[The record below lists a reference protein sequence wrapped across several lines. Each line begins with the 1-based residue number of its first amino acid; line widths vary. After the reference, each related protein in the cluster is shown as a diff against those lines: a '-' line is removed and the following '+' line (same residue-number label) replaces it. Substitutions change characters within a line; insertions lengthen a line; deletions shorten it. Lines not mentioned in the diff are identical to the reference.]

1 MTDPE
6 LNPSSD
12 QIQEMKPHK
21 ESKLDQELKK
31 LSSRKFRIQ
40 NDAINELG
48 KIKDPLAKN
57 KLIEI
62 AGSKEW
68 DSQLRVTAISSLGRG
83 QKNKQLMDLLIGLA
97 NDKTN
102 DREIRR
108 ACITLLSRYR
118 DIKILDTF
126 SESLD
131 DEYRFIRFWAI
142 RGLIKL
148 KDPKA
153 TPALIKGLGDPDE
166 EIRKEVRSHLEML
179 GVEAVPDMILAF
191 KEHNNKKFLRYGVVG
206 MLGRL
211 DHPDTLP
218 FLLER
223 LNDEEDRLVTI
234 ALRGIGKQI
243 KPISIEPLLNL
254 YISKKDRRRLIE
266 DALFRIG
273 QTYSKVLV
281 EKIMINLK
289 NQNEDIITLVT
300 NLFGK
305 LPEST
310 AYLKNHLTDKE
321 LNEEI
326 KTTIKSILTKIEKK

>member
-1 MTDPE
+1 MSDPN
-6 LNPSSD
+6 LNSSSD
-12 QIQEMKPHK
+12 QKQAIKPIK

-62 AGSKEW
+62 AGSKQW
-68 DSQLRVTAISSLGRG
+68 DGQLRVTAINSLGRG
-83 QKNKQLMDLLIGLA
+83 QKNKILMDLLIGFV

-118 DIKILDTF
+118 DIKLLDTF
-126 SESLD
+126 EKSLD

-148 KDPKA
+148 RNIKA
-153 TPALIKGLGDPDE
+153 TPALLKGLGDSDE
-166 EIRKEVRSHLEML
+166 EIRKDVRSHIEML
-179 GVEAVPDMILAF
+179 GTEAVPDMISAF
-191 KEHNNKKFLRYGVVG
+191 KEHNDKKFLRYGVIG

-211 DHPDTLP
+211 NHPDILP

-234 ALRGIGKQI
+234 ALRGISKQI
-243 KPISIEPLLNL
+243 NPASIEPLLNL
-254 YISKKDRRRLIE
+254 YISKKDKRRLIE

-273 QTYSKVLV
+273 QDHSRILV
-281 EKIMINLK
+281 EKIIINLK
-289 NQNEDIITLVT
+289 NQNEEINTLVT

-305 LPEST
+305 LPTSM
-310 AYLKNHLTDKE
+310 AYLKNYLKDEKLSEE
-321 LNEEI
+321 L
-326 KTTIKSILTKIEKK
+326 KTTIESILTKIENK

>member
-1 MTDPE
+1 MSDPNT
-6 LNPSSD
+6 NPSSD
-12 QIQEMKPHK
+12 QSQAPKSPK
-21 ESKLDQELKK
+21 ESKLDQQLKK
-31 LSSRKFRIQ
+31 LTSRKFRIQ

-48 KIKDPLAKN
+48 KIKDPQAKI
-57 KLIEI
+57 KLTEI
-62 AGSKEW
+62 ARSKEW

-83 QKNKQLMDLLIGLA
+83 QKNKNLMDLLIALA

-126 SESLD
+126 SQSLD

-148 KDPKA
+148 RDKKA
-153 TPALIKGLGDPDE
+153 TPALIKGLGDSDE

-179 GVEAVPDMILAF
+179 GDEAVPDMITAF
-191 KEHNNKKFLRYGVVG
+191 TEHNDKKFLRYGVVG

-211 DHPDTLP
+211 NHPKVLQ

-234 ALRGIGKQI
+234 ALRGISKQVNP
-243 KPISIEPLLNL
+243 KSIEPLLTL
-254 YISKKDRRRLIE
+254 YISKKDKRRLIE

-273 QTYSKVLV
+273 QSYSKLLV
-281 EKIMINLK
+281 EKIIVKLK
-289 NQNEDIITLVT
+289 NQNEDIVTLVT

-305 LPEST
+305 LPECVS
-310 AYLKNHLTDKE
+310 YLKNYLKDSE
-321 LNEEI
+321 LNEEL
-326 KTTIKSILTKIEKK
+326 KTTINSILTKFEKK

>member
-1 MTDPE
+1 MSNPNH
-6 LNPSSD
+6 NPSSD
-12 QIQEMKPHK
+12 QTQATKSNK

-31 LSSRKFRIQ
+31 LTSRKFRIQ
-40 NDAINELG
+40 NEAINELG
-48 KIKDPLAKN
+48 KIKDPRAKN
-57 KLIEI
+57 KLNEI
-62 AGSKEW
+62 ARSKEW
-68 DSQLRVTAISSLGRG
+68 DSQLRVTAISSLGRS
-83 QKNKQLMDLLIGLA
+83 QKNNQLMDLLIALA

-126 SESLD
+126 NQSLD

-148 KDPKA
+148 RNPKA
-153 TPALIKGLGDPDE
+153 TPALIKGLGDSDE

-179 GVEAVPDMILAF
+179 GDEAVPDMILAF
-191 KEHNNKKFLRYGVVG
+191 KEHNTKKFLRYGVVG

-211 DHPDTLP
+211 NHPEALP

-223 LNDEEDRLVTI
+223 LHDEEDRLVTI

-243 KPISIEPLLNL
+243 NPVSIEPLLNL
-254 YISKKDRRRLIE
+254 YMSKKDKRRLIE
-266 DALFRIG
+266 DALFRVG
-273 QTYSKVLV
+273 QNHSKVLV
-281 EKIMINLK
+281 EKIMVNLK
-289 NQNEDIITLVT
+289 NQNEEIISLVT

-305 LPEST
+305 LPESL
-310 AYLKNHLTDKE
+310 AYLKNHLRDKE
-321 LNEEI
+321 LNEEL
-326 KTTIKSILTKIEKK
+326 KTTINSILTKIEK

>member
-6 LNPSSD
+6 SNSSSD
-12 QIQEMKPHK
+12 QTQEIMPKK

-57 KLIEI
+57 KLTEI
-62 AGSKEW
+62 AGSKVW
-68 DSQLRVTAISSLGRG
+68 DSQLRVTAINSLGRG
-83 QKNKQLMDLLIGLA
+83 QKNKSLMDLLIELA

-126 SESLD
+126 AKSLD
-131 DEYRFIRFWAI
+131 DDYRFIRFWAI

-148 KDPKA
+148 RDPKA
-153 TPALIKGLGDPDE
+153 TPALVKGLGDSDE
-166 EIRKEVRSHLEML
+166 EIRKEVRSHLDML
-179 GVEAVPDMILAF
+179 GNDVVPDLISSF
-191 KEHNNKKFLRYGVVG
+191 KEENTPKFLRYGVVG

-211 DHPDTLP
+211 NHPDALP

-243 KPISIEPLLNL
+243 NPTSIEPLLNL
-254 YISKKDRRRLIE
+254 YINNKGRKRLIE

-273 QTYSKVLV
+273 QSYSKVLV
-281 EKIMINLK
+281 EKIMENLK
-289 NQNEDIITLVT
+289 KQNEEIITLVI

-305 LPEST
+305 LPTSLT
-310 AYLKNHLTDKE
+310 YLKDHLNDKD
-321 LNEEI
+321 LNEELKI
-326 KTTIKSILTKIEKK
+326 TIQSILAKIEN

>member
-1 MTDPE
+1 MSDPNT
-6 LNPSSD
+6 NPSSD
-12 QIQEMKPHK
+12 QTQETKSTK
-21 ESKLDQELKK
+21 ESKLDQQLKK

-48 KIKDPLAKN
+48 KIKDPQAKI
-57 KLIEI
+57 KLTEI

-83 QKNKQLMDLLIGLA
+83 QKNNQLMDLLIALA

-108 ACITLLSRYR
+108 ACITLLSRYK
-118 DIKILDTF
+118 DIKIIDTF
-126 SESLD
+126 AESLD

-148 KDPKA
+148 RNSKA
-153 TPALIKGLGDPDE
+153 TPALLKGLGDDDE
-166 EIRKEVRSHLEML
+166 EIRKDVRSHIEML
-179 GVEAVPDMILAF
+179 GTEAVPDMIQAF
-191 KEHNNKKFLRYGVVG
+191 KDHNSKKFLRYGVVG

-211 DHPDTLP
+211 NHPDILP

-223 LNDEEDRLVTI
+223 LNDDEDRLVTI
-234 ALRGIGKQI
+234 ALRGISKQI
-243 KPISIEPLLNL
+243 NPKSIEPLLNL
-254 YISKKDRRRLIE
+254 YISKKDKRRLIE

-273 QTYSKVLV
+273 QSYSKLLV

-305 LPEST
+305 LPESIG
-310 AYLKNHLTDKE
+310 YLKIHLKNNE

-326 KTTIKSILTKIEKK
+326 KTTINSILTKFEKK

>member
-1 MTDPE
+1 MSDPNT
-6 LNPSSD
+6 NPSSD
-12 QIQEMKPHK
+12 QTQATKSTK
-21 ESKLDQELKK
+21 ESKLDQQLKK
-31 LSSRKFRIQ
+31 LASRKFRIQ

-48 KIKDPLAKN
+48 KIKDPQAKI
-57 KLIEI
+57 KLTEI

-83 QKNKQLMDLLIGLA
+83 QKNNKIMDLLISLA

-118 DIKILDTF
+118 NIKILDTF
-126 SESLD
+126 NQSLD

-148 KDPKA
+148 RDKKA
-153 TPALIKGLGDPDE
+153 TPALIKGLGDSDE
-166 EIRKEVRSHLEML
+166 EIRKDVRSHLEML
-179 GVEAVPDMILAF
+179 GDETAPDMIKAF
-191 KEHNNKKFLRYGVVG
+191 TEHNEKKFLRYGVVG

-211 DHPDTLP
+211 NHPEILP

-223 LNDEEDRLVTI
+223 LKDEEDRLVTI
-234 ALRGIGKQI
+234 ALRGIGKQVN
-243 KPISIEPLLNL
+243 PISIEPLLNL
-254 YISKKDRRRLIE
+254 YMSNKDKRRLIE
-266 DALFRIG
+266 DALFRVG
-273 QTYSKVLV
+273 QSYSKVLV

-289 NQNEDIITLVT
+289 NQNEDIISLVT

-305 LPEST
+305 LPECIG
-310 AYLKNHLTDKE
+310 YLKNHLKDNE
-321 LNEEI
+321 LNEEL
-326 KTTIKSILTKIEKK
+326 KTTINSILTKIGK

>member
-1 MTDPE
+1 MSDPN
-6 LNPSSD
+6 LNSSSD
-12 QIQEMKPHK
+12 QTQTHK
-21 ESKLDQELKK
+21 SPKDSKLDQELKK
-31 LSSRKFRIQ
+31 LTSRKFRIQ

-48 KIKDPLAKN
+48 KNKDPRAKN
-57 KLIEI
+57 KLAEI

-83 QKNKQLMDLLIGLA
+83 QKNNKLMDLLIELA

-102 DREIRR
+102 NREIRR

-126 SESLD
+126 TQSLD
-131 DEYRFIRFWAI
+131 DDYRFIRFWAI

-148 KDPKA
+148 RNPKA
-153 TPALIKGLGDPDE
+153 NPALIKGLGDDDE

-191 KEHNNKKFLRYGVVG
+191 KEHNTKKFLRYGVVG

-211 DHPDTLP
+211 NHPDILP

-234 ALRGIGKQI
+234 ALRGVGKQVNTT
-243 KPISIEPLLNL
+243 SIEPLLNL
-254 YISKKDRRRLIE
+254 YIKNKDKRRLIE

-273 QTYSKVLV
+273 QDHSRILV

-289 NQNEDIITLVT
+289 NQNEEIITLVT

-305 LPEST
+305 LPASL
-310 AYLKNHLTDKE
+310 AYLKNHLNNKE
-321 LNEEI
+321 LNEEL
-326 KTTIKSILTKIEKK
+326 KTTIKSILSKIEK

>member
-6 LNPSSD
+6 SNSSSD
-12 QIQEMKPHK
+12 QTQENKPKK
-21 ESKLDQELKK
+21 ESRLNQELKK

-57 KLIEI
+57 KLTEI
-62 AGSKEW
+62 AGSKVW
-68 DSQLRVTAISSLGRG
+68 DNQLRVTAINSLGRG
-83 QKNKQLMDLLIGLA
+83 QKNKLLMDLLIGLA

-118 DIKILDTF
+118 DIKIIDTF
-126 SESLD
+126 AKSLD
-131 DEYRFIRFWAI
+131 DDYRFIRFWAI

-148 KDPKA
+148 RDPKA
-153 TPALIKGLGDPDE
+153 TPALLKGLGDSDE
-166 EIRKEVRSHLEML
+166 EIRKEVRSHIEML
-179 GVEAVPDMILAF
+179 GTEAVPDMISVF
-191 KEHNNKKFLRYGVVG
+191 KEHNSKKFLRYGIVG

-211 DHPDTLP
+211 NHPDALP

-243 KPISIEPLLNL
+243 NPTSIEPLLNL
-254 YISKKDRRRLIE
+254 YITKNDKRRLIE

-273 QTYSKVLV
+273 QNHSKVLV
-281 EKIMINLK
+281 EKIIVNLK
-289 NQNEDIITLVT
+289 KQNEEIITLVT

-305 LPEST
+305 LPTSL

-321 LNEEI
+321 LDEEL
-326 KTTIKSILTKIEKK
+326 KTTIKSILTKIEKS

>member
-1 MTDPE
+1 MSDPN
-6 LNPSSD
+6 LNSSSE
-12 QIQEMKPHK
+12 QTQETKPKK
-21 ESKLDQELKK
+21 ESKLNQELKK

-83 QKNKQLMDLLIGLA
+83 HRNNQLMDLLIALA

-126 SESLD
+126 NESLD
-131 DEYRFIRFWAI
+131 DDYRFIRFWAI

-148 KDPKA
+148 KNSKA
-153 TPALIKGLGDPDE
+153 TPALLKGLGDSDE

-179 GVEAVPDMILAF
+179 GTEAVPDMISAF
-191 KEHNNKKFLRYGVVG
+191 KEHNSKKFLRYGVVG

-211 DHPDTLP
+211 NHPDSLP
-218 FLLER
+218 FLLQR
-223 LNDEEDRLVTI
+223 LDDEEDRLVTI

-243 KPISIEPLLNL
+243 NPTSIEPLLNL
-254 YISKKDRRRLIE
+254 YINKKDKRRLIE
-266 DALFRIG
+266 YALFRIG
-273 QTYSKVLV
+273 QTHSKVLV
-281 EKIMINLK
+281 EKIMVNLK

-305 LPEST
+305 LPTSFV
-310 AYLKNHLTDKE
+310 YLKNHLKDKE
-321 LNEEI
+321 LNEEL
-326 KTTIKSILTKIEKK
+326 KTTIKTLLTKIENK